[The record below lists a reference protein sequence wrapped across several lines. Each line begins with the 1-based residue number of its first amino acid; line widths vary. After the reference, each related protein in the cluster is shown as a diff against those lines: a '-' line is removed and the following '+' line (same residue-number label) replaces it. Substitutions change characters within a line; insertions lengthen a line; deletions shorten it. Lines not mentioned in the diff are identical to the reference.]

1 MGHQVTRR
9 VTIADVAEAAGVSKT
24 AVSFAFNNPI
34 RLNVDT
40 ATRIIEIAD
49 SLGYRPDPVARMLTQ
64 RRTGTIGLV
73 MPQALASIF
82 SNPFFGMFS
91 AGVAAVAED
100 AGYGLHFI
108 SPLHG
113 SLSRAIGRATVDGV
127 VAIGLAADHPE
138 IAEIRRAGLPMT
150 TVDSDPFDRSASVDV
165 DDEGGAHAAA
175 EHIIGAR
182 PSRRARDRHRAGG
195 ARPRAAPRTPSRVGS
210 AAIARRF
217 EAVGRRDPRRGRRRR
232 SSNVCR
238 GGGRDRTQAWG
249 TGRRPTAIL
258 AMSDAIAIGA
268 IRGAAGSR
276 PLHPDDISVVGFDD
290 IELAQTT
297 DPPLTTVHQPIRGKG
312 EEAARLLLAVHRRQR
327 GASGPPAAG
336 DSTHRPGIDRTGATL
351 AREVTGVRPRSM
363 RDAARRAQRRKHDS
377 PGPHVERTTDGRPRR
392 PSDQHVGGE
401 KRT

>member
-1 MGHQVTRR
+1 MEHQVARR

-24 AVSFAFNNPI
+24 AVSFAFNNPG
-34 RLNVDT
+34 RLAADT

-73 MPQALASIF
+73 TPQALASIF

-113 SLSRAIGRATVDGV
+113 SLSRAIARATVDGV

-150 TVDSDPFDRSASVDV
+150 TVDSDRFDNLPSVDV
-165 DDEGGAHAAA
+165 DDEGGAAAAA
-175 EHIIGAR
+175 EHLVALGHRDILVIAIERAEHAPSGADDTV
-182 PSRRARDRHRAGG
+182 SRRLRGYRSALAAAGVTLRDEDVLISPATYAGG
-195 ARPRAAPRTPSRVGS
+195 VAAVQRAWDS
-210 AAIARRF
+210 
-217 EAVGRRDPRRGRRRR
+217 
-232 SSNVCR
+232 
-238 GGGRDRTQAWG
+238 
-249 TGRRPTAIL
+249 GRRPTAIL

-268 IRGAAGSR
+268 IRGLRDHGLSIPA
-276 PLHPDDISVVGFDD
+276 DVSVVGFDD
-290 IELAQTT
+290 IELAETT

-312 EEAARLLLAVHRRQR
+312 EEAARLLLSVLAGREESTGHRRLATR
-327 GASGPPAAG
+327 LIVRASTASVPP
-336 DSTHRPGIDRTGATL
+336 
-351 AREVTGVRPRSM
+351 
-363 RDAARRAQRRKHDS
+363 QQ
-377 PGPHVERTTDGRPRR
+377 GR
-392 PSDQHVGGE
+392 
-401 KRT
+401 